1 MNAYCP
7 IAPLPTAL
15 CDAFI
20 RILLTAILTRY
31 FDVERVVS
39 PGLGSGNWNG

>member
-20 RILLTAILTRY
+20 RILLTAY

-39 PGLGSGNWNG
+39 PGL